1 MYPIIYN
8 SSLASPSM
16 RYIYEEDEDLLLQQI
31 SIYSLVQQQQ
41 HQQQHVADAG
51 GEEEKYLGCIR
62 ASSAAENESNNKSK
76 NKKDRHSKIHTA
88 QGPRDRRMRL
98 SLDVARKFF
107 DLQDMLGFDKAS
119 KTVDWLLTNSKSAIR
134 DLSNIGAS
142 KYHNPNNTSS
152 HATSECGGE
161 AVSGV
166 VDQEPSFNNNIN
178 GDGKKA
184 AAAAD
189 RKAKAARPR
198 AAASFNSP
206 TSKESR
212 SKARERARERTR
224 EKKMG
229 MTMNISASS
238 LLAGP
243 TTTPHAAFPDQPPPP
258 EEHSWCL
265 SNIFQFPQNP
275 LATSNQP
282 QFADLAH
289 SGKYYWDGYNSGNL

>member
-8 SSLASPSM
+8 SSFTSPSM
-16 RYIYEEDEDLLLQQI
+16 RYIYEEDGDLLLQQI
-31 SIYSLVQQQQ
+31 SIYDLVQQQQ
-41 HQQQHVADAG
+41 QQQQQHVAGAG
-51 GEEEKYLGCIR
+51 GGEEKYLGCIR
-62 ASSAAENESNNKSK
+62 ASAVAESESNNKSK

-134 DLSNIGAS
+134 DLSNI
-142 KYHNPNNTSS
+142 SS

-166 VDQEPSFNNNIN
+166 VDQEPSSFTE
-178 GDGKKA
+178 DGKKA
-184 AAAAD
+184 AE

-229 MTMNISASS
+229 MTMSKGGASS

-243 TTTPHAAFPDQPPPP
+243 PHAAAFPDQAPPPPP
-258 EEHSWCL
+258 EEHNWCL
-265 SNIFQFPQNP
+265 SNIFQYPQNP

>member
-8 SSLASPSM
+8 SSFTSPSM
-16 RYIYEEDEDLLLQQI
+16 RYIYEEDGDLLLQQI
-31 SIYSLVQQQQ
+31 SIYDLVQQQQ
-41 HQQQHVADAG
+41 QQQQHVAGAG
-51 GEEEKYLGCIR
+51 GGEEKYLGCIR
-62 ASSAAENESNNKSK
+62 ASAAAAESESNNKSK

-134 DLSNIGAS
+134 DLSNIGSS
-142 KYHNPNNTSS
+142 KYHNTSS

-166 VDQEPSFNNNIN
+166 VDQEPSSFTE
-178 GDGKKA
+178 DGKKE
-184 AAAAD
+184 

-229 MTMNISASS
+229 MTMNNGGASS

-243 TTTPHAAFPDQPPPP
+243 PHAAAFPDQAPPPPP
-258 EEHSWCL
+258 EEHNWCL
-265 SNIFQFPQNP
+265 SNIFQYPQNP